1 MRGGFKTLLVAALIP
16 AALLLP
22 GCSPGDIK
30 PAPTSASVQAADWP
44 VPPDATFD
52 VDDEAISVSFDLAAR
67 NGYDIR
73 PAAQRDTIAILKRI
87 KADYPGTQDVWVL
100 GWRTDTDSYGNQQ
113 RRNKLVTRYNRSTI
127 DRINF
132 ANVSPSNIWEIRDAG
147 SGLWG
152 IG

>member
-1 MRGGFKTLLVAALIP
+1 MLAAALIP
-16 AALLLP
+16 AALTLA
-22 GCSPGDIK
+22 GCSTRDN
-30 PAPTSASVQAADWP
+30 PTSKPPTTVAVADWP
-44 VPPDATFD
+44 VPPEATFD
-52 VDDEAISVSFDLAAR
+52 VDEETVSASFDLAAR

-73 PAAQRDTIAILKRI
+73 PAAQRDTIAILKHI
-87 KADYPGTQDVWVL
+87 KTAYPGTQDVWVL

-147 SGLWG
+147 GGLWG